1 MKSVKVI
8 KLKKDYITS
17 LKAIIVWL
25 ALMAIATQISLVLL
39 YSIFLGFNIII
50 ENNYDCRDPALISY
64 YPDEQVKRLRQ
75 DEFVSAYGVGTKKEV
90 FDLYYEFAEAGSI
103 YEPFVE
109 TRSRSFEGK
118 YYGVSS
124 QGFRK
129 TSADTAWPPVKG
141 KKVVFFFGGSTC
153 FHVGPWWTGVAPAF
167 QRELARAGKS
177 DYLVYNFG
185 RSSYFSTQERILFE
199 QLLLEGSRPDVAIFL
214 DGLNDL
220 QIESGVPLATPF
232 IASLYNRATEEN
244 KHRYF
249 SHHQRLFFAKLSEAW
264 AWSGPMVF
272 LSNLKNLSAQNAYK
286 PFDENGKAS
295 PRFAAA
301 ASPEKILAAIERLIS
316 NWRMIDRLAQEYGVK
331 TAFIIQPV
339 PVFDYELKYHRFV
352 PTEWPSSM
360 ANVAAGYPLLKQ
372 RCATEKQLAVLDLGD
387 LQKGSMK
394 NLYIDSCHY
403 TAEFSEIIA
412 QRILTYYVDKK

>member
-1 MKSVKVI
+1 MKIAHQLLFMALTTLVLFAGIWIGAEVLNAILVKV
-8 KLKKDYITS
+8 
-17 LKAIIVWL
+17 
-25 ALMAIATQISLVLL
+25 
-39 YSIFLGFNIII
+39 
-50 ENNYDCRDPALISY
+50 YDCRDPALVSY
-64 YPDEQVKRLRQ
+64 AADEQLQRLDQHELFGAFGLSSPNEVK
-75 DEFVSAYGVGTKKEV
+75 T
-90 FDLYYEFAEAGSI
+90 LYREFAVAGSI

-118 YYGVSS
+118 YYGVSP

-272 LSNLKNLSAQNAYK
+272 LSNLKNLSAQNAYR
-286 PFDENGKAS
+286 PLGENGKAS

-372 RCATEKQLAVLDLGD
+372 RCATEKQLAVLDLSD